1 MLLFLMNIGFYW
13 LYQHWHCEINENWCP
28 ANNETTVFLHVHKL
42 DYVYLAEVHTVT
54 SLSLLE
60 ITDKD
65 FGGLT
70 D

>member
-1 MLLFLMNIGFYW
+1 MLLFLMWWTLDSIDYLNI
-13 LYQHWHCEINENWCP
+13 EINENWCP